1 MYVRGNWTPRRRKKD
16 STVVKTPILSLF
28 RLLKIRMIET
38 LIDKYFFGVIGQD
51 DAVHG
56 LVVEEV
62 GRDRMFLLVRY
73 LDWDTHEEFT
83 YVRVVLRSGG
93 WQFFATKEALIGW
106 LNNKRIK

>member
-1 MYVRGNWTPRRRKKD
+1 MT
-16 STVVKTPILSLF
+16 KTLVG
-28 RLLKIRMIET
+28 
-38 LIDKYFFGVIGQD
+38 KYLFGVIGQD

-73 LDWDTHEEFT
+73 LNWDTHEELT

-93 WQFFATKEALIGW
+93 WQFFPTKEALIGW
-106 LNNKRIK
+106 LNSKKIK